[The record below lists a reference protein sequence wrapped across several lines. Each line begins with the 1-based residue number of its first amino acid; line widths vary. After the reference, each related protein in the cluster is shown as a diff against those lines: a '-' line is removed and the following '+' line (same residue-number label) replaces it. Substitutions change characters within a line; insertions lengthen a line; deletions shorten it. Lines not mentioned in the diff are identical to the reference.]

1 MEQGSR
7 GLLSI
12 LFVALLFFIPG
23 MVQANELAS
32 LGSSD
37 GQSHSYAMDGDLS
50 GIQWKIDDLF
60 YGEPVLASD
69 GTTYVL
75 ISELDPDDIKR
86 PVGLRALNE
95 DGSQKWQVPIDGLC
109 TDPVVDS
116 LGAVYI
122 STRSV
127 DSYDSELIRFSTTG
141 AISWRFNMS
150 QEFPG
155 HWELVLGEPVVHPSG
170 NVLVPVYNRVNPNDE
185 NSTLCCIDNHGSL
198 LWSREVV
205 STISN
210 VYVGPILDSMIFVTN
225 YHGVVQG
232 IEANGTLAWT
242 RDLQEEG
249 ACIGSP
255 SLVGNDGELFMPV
268 ARFDNETDDRN
279 WSTPQEI
286 WCMAANGTVVMR
298 TSLFEEHSVLYNCD
312 VMLSSI
318 SSNGTIYCLN
328 TNGYGADAN
337 GSIDRENSLVP
348 SRALALSPEGDILWS
363 HSLST
368 NETYYSNALVTESTM
383 YMFPIDS
390 NEIGSIVALNLV
402 NGSVMGTY
410 AAPNKLWLEGVA
422 AGSGDRFLYLE
433 GTYRGAE
440 AGIITLVS
448 TIGLP
453 QAPVERP
460 LDLAAATVAWGS
472 IFGLMV
478 VGGYYATHKKGN

>member
-1 MEQGSR
+1 MAF
-7 GLLSI
+7 LL
-12 LFVALLFFIPG
+12 FIPG
-23 MVQANELAS
+23 IVQANGLGS
-32 LGSSD
+32 LGSLD
-37 GQSHSYAMDGDLS
+37 GQTIANAIDSTPS

-60 YGEPVLASD
+60 YGEPALSSD
-69 GTTYVL
+69 GTTYAL
-75 ISELDPDDIKR
+75 ISELDPDGIKR

-95 DGSQKWQVPIDGLC
+95 DGAQKWQAPIDGLC
-109 TDPVVDS
+109 TDPVVDG
-116 LGAVYI
+116 LGGVYI

-127 DSYDSELIRFSTTG
+127 NTYDSELIRFSTTG

-155 HWELVLGEPVVHPSG
+155 HWELVLGEPVIHPNG
-170 NVLVPVYNRVNPNDE
+170 NVLVPVYNRVNPSGE
-185 NSTLCCIDNHGSL
+185 NSTLCCINGNGSL

-210 VYVGPILDSMIFVTN
+210 VYVGPMLDSMIYVTN

-268 ARFDNETDDRN
+268 AKFDDETDDRN

-286 WCMAANGTVVMR
+286 WCMASNGTVVMR

-312 VMLSSI
+312 VILSSI

-328 TNGYGADAN
+328 TNGYGADAS
-337 GSIDRENSLVP
+337 GSIDREHALVP
-348 SRALALSPEGDILWS
+348 SRALALSPEGDILWA
-363 HSLST
+363 HSLSA
-368 NETYYSNALVTESTM
+368 NETFYSNALVTGSTM
-383 YMFPIDS
+383 YLFPIGS
-390 NEIGSIVALNLV
+390 NEIGGIVALNLV
-402 NGSVMGTY
+402 NGSVLGTY

-422 AGSGDRFLYLE
+422 AGSEDRFLYLE

-440 AGIITLVS
+440 EGMITLVS
-448 TIGLP
+448 TFGLP

-460 LDLAAATVAWGS
+460 LDLAAATIAWGS
-472 IFGLMV
+472 VFGLMV
-478 VGGYYATHKKGN
+478 AGGYYVTHKKGN